1 MFIKNFFIN
10 FLVFSYFLK
19 NIKCF
24 YNPLIQSKPINLQ
37 NEYKYFYNK
46 CDKKDDII
54 INNLCGDD
62 KILDLEEFKY
72 LMRKAISEGIIL
84 LKNDNNS
91 LPLKPKEKI
100 SIFGRTAI
108 NYYFGGWGTGGMAIG
123 SYNISLIDALKYE
136 DLVINNDLIN
146 LYKNWIKKNKFD
158 VSKKWGNQK
167 KSQKEMPITDDILKF
182 NFKHETAL
190 IFIGRNAGEAIDL
203 KPIKGEYYLTEIEE
217 DMIKKVTKSFEKT
230 IVILNVGNVIDM
242 SWVKKYNPNGV
253 IYVWIGGNEAGI
265 GISDV
270 LMGRESPSGK
280 LPDCIAKNYNDYPSS
295 HNFGLKNDNL
305 FYIEDIYVGYKYFET
320 FFPEKIEFPFGFGL
334 SYSKFKIEG
343 KLLKNNKYDLDIEIK
358 VKNIG
363 NYLGKEVVQI
373 YIEKPQGTLGNPL
386 KELIYFNK
394 TKKLNINETEIFN
407 IKINKKTFAVFDD
420 KGIHKNSLLLEE
432 GIYKLYLGGDVH
444 NSKYFGEFKQNLII
458 FETYDE
464 VLYPMKKFK
473 RIKPFFNN
481 TLNKFIITYENVT
494 LQRKNVYYNLNKYR
508 KNNKKNNNKKN
519 KILNNINN
527 KDSNI
532 YTLEDI
538 FNHKISIDQF
548 IKNLSIIDL
557 ISLSNGIGNK
567 THILT
572 GGNFGGLTNN
582 LKKYKIPNILT
593 SDAVTGINMNHKY
606 KTFNLPSSI
615 LIASTF
621 NLDLIYKLYSIFAL
635 FMRKNSID
643 IILGPGTNIH
653 RNPLGGR
660 NFEYYSEDSYLSG
673 KITATVIKAL
683 QKYGVTGTMK
693 HCCCNNQEE
702 KRTSHNIII
711 SARALR
717 EIYLKPFEIGVK
729 EGKAMAIMSSY
740 NKINE
745 LHSSSNYDLL
755 TTVIRNEWGFNGIIL
770 SDWHT
775 KTNIFSYNDTYDKYP
790 LVFSQNDLFMIY
802 NKIQDSYKH
811 FLVCLNR
818 SLIYK
823 FELERNVR
831 NIIDFLLNGVYILRE
846 FNYQCKK
853 IHKNY
858 VLNVTKIVLI
868 DEILNINVND
878 LIKNEK
884 NKIVFELDV
893 KKSNLYIIE
902 INAKNI
908 ENNNNNI
915 SLFLNNSLIFEIEN
929 KNGINNIF
937 NIKKILGYLDIYS
950 YYLQLKYNFK
960 TVEIINLSIKLFKN
974 DFENNLKV

>member
-1 MFIKNFFIN
+1 MFNKIFYFKFFI
-10 FLVFSYFLK
+10 FSYFLFKK
-19 NIKCF
+19 NINCF

-46 CDKKDDII
+46 CDKTDDLK
-54 INNLCGDD
+54 INNICGDN

-72 LMRKAISEGIIL
+72 LMRKSISEGIVL

-123 SYNISLIDALKYE
+123 SYNISVIDALKYE
-136 DLVINNDLIN
+136 DLVINYDLIN
-146 LYKNWIKKNKFD
+146 IYNNWIKKNKFD
-158 VSKKWGNQK
+158 VSKKWATQK
-167 KSQKEMPITDDILKF
+167 KSQNEMPITTEILNFK
-182 NFKHETAL
+182 FKHETAL
-190 IFIGRNAGEAIDL
+190 IFLGRNAGEAIDL
-203 KPIKGEYYLTEIEE
+203 KPIKGEYFLTEIEE
-217 DMIKKVTKSFEKT
+217 EMIKKVTKSFEKT
-230 IVILNVGNVIDM
+230 IVILNVANVMDM
-242 SWVKKYNPNGV
+242 SWVKKYNPSAV
-253 IYVWIGGNEAGI
+253 IYAWIGGNEAGI
-265 GISDV
+265 GISNV

-295 HNFGLKNDNL
+295 HNFGLKNNDL
-305 FYIEDIYVGYKYFET
+305 FYSEDIYVGYKYFET

-334 SYSKFKIEG
+334 SYTKFKIKG
-343 KLLKNNKYDLDIEIK
+343 KLLKNNKYDLEIEVE

-363 NYLGKEVVQI
+363 NYFGKEVVQI
-373 YIEKPQGTLGNPL
+373 YIEKPQGTLGNPI

-394 TKKLNINETEIFN
+394 TKKLNINESQIFN
-407 IKINKKTFAVFDD
+407 FKINKKIFAVFDD

-432 GIYKLYLGGDVH
+432 GIYKLFLGGDVH

-458 FETYDE
+458 FEQLNE
-464 VLYPMKKFK
+464 VLYPSKKFK

-481 TLNKFIITYENVT
+481 SLNKFIITYENVS

-508 KNNKKNNNKKN
+508 KNNKKNNN
-519 KILNNINN
+519 IINN
-527 KDSNI
+527 NNKNNLNI

-557 ISLSNGIGNK
+557 ISLSNGINNR

-582 LKKYKIPNILT
+582 LIKYKIPNILT

-606 KTFNLPSSI
+606 KTFNLPSSV

-635 FMRKNSID
+635 FMRKNNID

-673 KITATVIKAL
+673 KITATIIKAL

-702 KRTSHNIII
+702 KRNDHNIII

-729 EGKAMAIMSSY
+729 EGKAKAIMSSY

-745 LHSSSNYDLL
+745 VHSSSNYDLL

-770 SDWHT
+770 SDWYT
-775 KTNIFSYNDTYDKYP
+775 KSNIFSYNDTNDKYP
-790 LVFSQNDLFMIY
+790 LVFSQNDLFMVY
-802 NKIQDSYKH
+802 NKIQDSYNH
-811 FLVCLNR
+811 LMF
-818 SLIYK
+818 SLKKNFIYK

-831 NIIDFLLNGVYILRE
+831 NIIDFLLNGVFILRE
-846 FNYQCKK
+846 FNYQCKIQK
-853 IHKNY
+853 SSG
-858 VLNVTKIVLI
+858 LNATKIILFN
-868 DEILNINVND
+868 EFLNINVND

-884 NKIVFELDV
+884 NKIIFELDV

-902 INAKNI
+902 INGKIIKNNI
-908 ENNNNNI
+908 NNNI
-915 SLFLNNSLIFEIEN
+915 LLFLNNSLIFNIEN
-929 KNGINNIF
+929 KNYENNNII
-937 NIKKILGYLDIYS
+937 NIKKILGYLDTYI
-950 YYLQLKYNFK
+950 YYLQIKYDFSNI
-960 TVEIINLSIKLFKN
+960 EITNLNIKLFKS
-974 DFENNLKV
+974 D